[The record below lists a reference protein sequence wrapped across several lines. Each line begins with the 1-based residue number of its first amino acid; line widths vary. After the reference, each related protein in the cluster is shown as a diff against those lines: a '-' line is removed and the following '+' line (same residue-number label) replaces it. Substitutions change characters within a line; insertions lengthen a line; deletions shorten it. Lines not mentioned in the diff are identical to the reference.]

1 MLCKLTFLLA
11 GLSSVLGASLSPSL
25 YCGNFGSSG
34 RPPATSSG
42 HIVLNRNLDSLA
54 TEIFEL
60 TDGGNSSLSDNST
73 RFVIEGVAVQFNKS
87 HFTQSPSSTPWI
99 ALFPCT
105 KEAGN
110 TTDLISNAQRLGA
123 HAILAYTNSARLEY
137 CNLTSNEPP
146 VTIPIYT
153 AELWGHT
160 SLVIADEL
168 DKFFNVASNVTRAF
182 DALKSSN
189 ETETDVILGR
199 IEAIATNT
207 SVIATTSRA
216 APEPTH
222 TEKTTGSAAREN
234 VPLVII
240 CFTLGLSSLLAY

>member
-1 MLCKLTFLLA
+1 
-11 GLSSVLGASLSPSL
+11 
-25 YCGNFGSSG
+25 
-34 RPPATSSG
+34 
-42 HIVLNRNLDSLA
+42 
-54 TEIFEL
+54 
-60 TDGGNSSLSDNST
+60 
-73 RFVIEGVAVQFNKS
+73 
-87 HFTQSPSSTPWI
+87 
-99 ALFPCT
+99 
-105 KEAGN
+105 
-110 TTDLISNAQRLGA
+110 
-123 HAILAYTNSARLEY
+123 
-137 CNLTSNEPP
+137 
-146 VTIPIYT
+146 
-153 AELWGHT
+153 
-160 SLVIADEL
+160 
-168 DKFFNVASNVTRAF
+168 VASNVTRAF